1 MHTEPHTAEVR
12 HHKPKHLAERF
23 EGMIGVV
30 MVAAIIILAV
40 GLIYGIMTTGETT
53 PKWMQ

>member
-1 MHTEPHTAEVR
+1 MHTDPAHDEAV

-23 EGMIGVV
+23 EGLVGVV
-30 MVAAIIILAV
+30 MVAAIILLAI
-40 GLIYGIMTTGETT
+40 GLIYGIMTTGDAD

>member
-1 MHTEPHTAEVR
+1 
-12 HHKPKHLAERF
+12 
-23 EGMIGVV
+23 